1 MIVVEVRLFMTEQ
14 AKKKKPLLKRIL
26 ITLLG
31 LVVIFACIYW
41 IVATE
46 KFADT
51 QDRKADYTVNA
62 LDFIGEFRENDSTAN
77 AKYSD
82 KIITVNGRVSE
93 VEAVDTTF
101 NIKFIDPD
109 TKSYAIFAFQQQYL
123 SEAKTIKPGDSAS
136 VKGSCSGSIYSN
148 ILETTVITFKR
159 STLNK

>member
-1 MIVVEVRLFMTEQ
+1 MTEQ
-14 AKKKKPLLKRIL
+14 TKKKKPWLKRIL
-26 ITLLG
+26 IA
-31 LVVIFACIYW
+31 LVGVAVIFACIYW

-51 QDRKADYTVNA
+51 KDRKADYKVNA
-62 LDFIGEFRENDSTAN
+62 LDFIREFQKNGNVGN

-93 VEAVDTTF
+93 IEAADTTL
-101 NIKFIDPD
+101 NIKFIDPA
-109 TKSYAIFAFQQQYL
+109 TGSYIIFAFQQQHL
-123 SEAKTIKPGDSAS
+123 AEAKTINPGDSVS

>member
-1 MIVVEVRLFMTEQ
+1 MTEQ
-14 AKKKKPLLKRIL
+14 VKKKKPWLKKIL

-31 LVVIFACIYW
+31 LAMIFACIYW

-51 QDRKADYTVNA
+51 KDRKAAYTVNA
-62 LDFIGEFRENDSTAN
+62 LNFISEFQENDIAAN
-77 AKYSD
+77 EKYSD

-93 VEAVDTTF
+93 IEAADTAL
-101 NIKFIDPD
+101 NIKFID
-109 TKSYAIFAFQQQYL
+109 TTTGSYAIFAFQQQHL
-123 SEAKTIKPGDSAS
+123 AEAKTIKPGDSVS